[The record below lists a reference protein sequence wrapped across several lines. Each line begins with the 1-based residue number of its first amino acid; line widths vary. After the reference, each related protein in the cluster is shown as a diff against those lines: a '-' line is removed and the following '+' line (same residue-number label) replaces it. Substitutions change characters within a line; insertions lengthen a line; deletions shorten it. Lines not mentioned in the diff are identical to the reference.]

1 MKLKPMV
8 RPDDNFKY
16 YAYVLLYVD
25 DVLVI
30 GHDAM
35 DILNKIDFYFKMKPD
50 SKGDPDMYLGS
61 KIRKF
66 KMLNGVEA
74 WVQLPNK
81 YIQKKYNASLPKGAS
96 APFPRDYISE
106 LDTTEELGPEDGN
119 YFQSLIGILRW
130 MVELGWIDIITEVS
144 DTIVY

>member
-1 MKLKPMV
+1 MRHLGFDPCEADSDLWMKPMV

-50 SKGDPDMYLGS
+50 SKGDPDIYLGS

-66 KMLNGVEA
+66 RMPNGVEA
-74 WVQLPNK
+74 WVQSPSK
-81 YIQKKYNASLPKGAS
+81 YIQEGCKNVKQHIQKKYIASLPKGAT
-96 APFPRDYISE
+96 APFPRDY
-106 LDTTEELGPEDGN
+106 
-119 YFQSLIGILRW
+119 
-130 MVELGWIDIITEVS
+130 VS
-144 DTIVY
+144 